1 MKMNRLRL
9 LCVCE
14 EQASRSGG
22 GDSRT
27 ETRRVYEEEV
37 LARDQFELQPSVL
50 LEARAELRLPRGAM
64 HSFLAEH
71 NQVRWKLVVR
81 GDIAG
86 WPTFEREFP
95 IVVQPSKG
103 APK

>member
-1 MKMNRLRL
+1 
-9 LCVCE
+9 
-14 EQASRSGG
+14 
-22 GDSRT
+22 
-27 ETRRVYEEEV
+27 
-37 LARDQFELQPSVL
+37 VL